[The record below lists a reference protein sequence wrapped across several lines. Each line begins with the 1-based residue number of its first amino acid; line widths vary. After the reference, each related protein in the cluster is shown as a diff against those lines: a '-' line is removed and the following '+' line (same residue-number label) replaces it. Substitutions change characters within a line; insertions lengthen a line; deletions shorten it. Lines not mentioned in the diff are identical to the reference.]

1 MININIGNIRTID
14 AGSYAWTALATRVRS
29 AVASYAW
36 TGRTGKSDGGPTIGF
51 GPRAVAEIDE
61 AVAEALVRAVT
72 WAADNGD
79 APFGNC
85 IAIAIGTGRNK
96 LAQAIEGRV
105 GGRRTTVRTMDPD
118 HLPEGEADAA
128 DQAMQDREA
137 SLRLAGAINR
147 LSAMHRGTVQRL
159 MAGEDAPAD
168 CTPDAWRRRVCDA
181 RAALRREM
189 QTMALVG

>member
-1 MININIGNIRTID
+1 MININIDNIRTID
-14 AGSYAWTALATRVRS
+14 AGTYAWSALATRVRS
-29 AVASYAW
+29 AVSSYAW
-36 TGRTGKSDGGPTIGF
+36 TGRTGKSDGGLSIGF

-61 AVAEALVRAVT
+61 AVAEALARVVA
-72 WAADNGD
+72 WAADNPD

-105 GGRRTTVRTMDPD
+105 GGRRAAVLTMDPEL
-118 HLPEGEADAA
+118 LPEGESDAA

-159 MAGEDAPAD
+159 MAGQGAPAD
-168 CTPDAWRRRVCDA
+168 CTADAWRRRVCDA
-181 RAALRREM
+181 RAALRREL